1 MFTLSAFS
9 HLVDGL
15 RAIHHRQRSDA
26 LMRSLSPETRRD
38 IGWPDRTVSRV
49 EKDRL
54 WDGRNFR

>member
-15 RAIHHRQRSDA
+15 RAIHHRQRSEA
-26 LMRSLSPETRRD
+26 LMRNLSPETRR
-38 IGWPDRTVSRV
+38 PDRFASGN
-49 EKDRL
+49 EGDRF